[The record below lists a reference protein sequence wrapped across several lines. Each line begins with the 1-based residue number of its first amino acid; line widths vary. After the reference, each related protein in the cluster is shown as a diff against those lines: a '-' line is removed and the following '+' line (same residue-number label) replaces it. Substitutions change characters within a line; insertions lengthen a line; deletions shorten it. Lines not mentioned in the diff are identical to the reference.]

1 MRLDTPQNKQE
12 EAKVDITHITPDQV
26 VYWQWGFVSINAT
39 LVYTWAVMFLLTLG
53 SWLITRRL
61 SAEVRISR
69 RQNLLEIVVG
79 GIRDQI
85 REVSGQN
92 VEATLPFI
100 GTLFIFIAV
109 SNLLAV
115 VPGFI
120 PPTASLSTTTALAL
134 AVFVSVPFF
143 GISSQGLG
151 AYLKNYVQ
159 PSVFMLPFNVLGEF
173 SRTLA
178 LAVRLFGNAMSG
190 VKIGAVLLA
199 LVPLF
204 FPVVMQILGL
214 LTGMIQAYIFAILAL
229 VYIAS
234 ATRAHH
240 EKEETALEKGE
251 KKDG

>member
-1 MRLDTPQNKQE
+1 MN
-12 EAKVDITHITPDQV
+12 ITQITPDQV
-26 VYWQWGFVSINAT
+26 IYWQWGGFAVNAT
-39 LVYTWAVMFLLTLG
+39 LAYTWGVMLLLTLG

-61 SAEVRISR
+61 SSELRFSR
-69 RQNLLEIVVG
+69 WQNLLEILVG

-85 REVSGQN
+85 QEVSSQKP
-92 VEATLPFI
+92 EAYLPFI
-100 GTLFIFIAV
+100 GTIFIFIAM

-143 GISSQGLG
+143 GISKQGLG
-151 AYLKNYVQ
+151 AYLKNYVE
-159 PSVFMLPFNVLGEF
+159 PSVFMLPFNVMGEF

-190 VKIGAVLLA
+190 VKIGAILLA
-199 LVPLF
+199 LAPLF
-204 FPVVMQILGL
+204 FPVVMQVLGL

-229 VYIAS
+229 VYITS

-240 EKEETALEKGE
+240 EKETAPLEKGE
-251 KKDG
+251 QKNG

>member
-1 MRLDTPQNKQE
+1 MN
-12 EAKVDITHITPDQV
+12 ITQMTPDQV
-26 VYWQWGFVSINAT
+26 IYWQWGGFAVNAT
-39 LVYTWAVMFLLTLG
+39 LAYTWGVMLLLSFG

-61 SAEVRISR
+61 SSELHFSR
-69 RQNLLEIVVG
+69 WQNLLEILVG

-85 REVSGQN
+85 HEVSSQKP
-92 VEATLPFI
+92 EAYLPFI
-100 GTLFIFIAV
+100 GTIFIFIAM

-143 GISSQGLG
+143 GISRQGLG
-151 AYLKNYVQ
+151 AYLKNYVE
-159 PSVFMLPFNVLGEF
+159 PSVFMLPYNVMGEF

-190 VKIGAVLLA
+190 VKIGAILLA
-199 LVPLF
+199 LAPLF

-234 ATRAHH
+234 ATRVHH
-240 EKEETALEKGE
+240 EKETLPLEKGE
-251 KKDG
+251 YKNG